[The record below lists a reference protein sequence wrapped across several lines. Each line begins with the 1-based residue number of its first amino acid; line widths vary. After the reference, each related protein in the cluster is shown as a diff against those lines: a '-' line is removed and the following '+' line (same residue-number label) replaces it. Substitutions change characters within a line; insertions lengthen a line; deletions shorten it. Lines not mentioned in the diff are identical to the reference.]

1 MDFFLLGDAV
11 LEQFGEFRGVPV
23 LEAVGEFRGVP
34 VGEKFF
40 PLVGLWMTLGVKL
53 EIEPTSDMEPC
64 PIFEKSVKKKKI
76 KYVI

>member
-40 PLVGLWMTLGVKL
+40 PLVGL
-53 EIEPTSDMEPC
+53 
-64 PIFEKSVKKKKI
+64 
-76 KYVI
+76 